1 MNEEKYTIITNTLH
15 LIEELYNINITILST
30 QENFISFEKKFHF
43 HNTQTAITHEN
54 ISRITS
60 NYKEEIVYLTDSFMI
75 NYIIFHIHN
84 IPILFGPFCSIL
96 LTSND
101 VRTILNRYKIQD
113 LSIKDFFS
121 YYNSFPVLTQSQAI
135 HIVETLKKN
144 LGNETNVKLHKITH
158 DYITTAEKED
168 LYNIKREHDI
178 PLIEKRY
185 ANEQHFLLSI
195 EKGNIRS
202 ALMDLKNMEADV
214 KYLKRLGTTLESE
227 RIGAAITRTSVR
239 FAAMRAKLPVVLID
253 SLSRKNTIAT
263 IHAKTVDEILQAK
276 ETMIREFCLAI
287 QNCKNNQQNAL
298 VQSIF
303 YYLEHNYY
311 KDITLDTLS
320 DELNISKNHI
330 ITSFRKETNMTP
342 MAYLRKIRL
351 QQASILLSGTNLSV
365 QEISMSVGIPDSN
378 YFIKLFKKEY
388 GTTPYSYRKQLTFT
402 KK

>member
-1 MNEEKYTIITNTLH
+1 
-15 LIEELYNINITILST
+15 
-30 QENFISFEKKFHF
+30 
-43 HNTQTAITHEN
+43 
-54 ISRITS
+54 
-60 NYKEEIVYLTDSFMI
+60 
-75 NYIIFHIHN
+75 
-84 IPILFGPFCSIL
+84 
-96 LTSND
+96 
-101 VRTILNRYKIQD
+101 
-113 LSIKDFFS
+113 
-121 YYNSFPVLTQSQAI
+121 
-135 HIVETLKKN
+135 
-144 LGNETNVKLHKITH
+144 
-158 DYITTAEKED
+158 
-168 LYNIKREHDI
+168 
-178 PLIEKRY
+178 
-185 ANEQHFLLSI
+185 
-195 EKGNIRS
+195 
-202 ALMDLKNMEADV
+202 
-214 KYLKRLGTTLESE
+214 
-227 RIGAAITRTSVR
+227 
-239 FAAMRAKLPVVLID
+239 
-253 SLSRKNTIAT
+253 
-263 IHAKTVDEILQAK
+263 
-276 ETMIREFCLAI
+276 MIREFCLAI